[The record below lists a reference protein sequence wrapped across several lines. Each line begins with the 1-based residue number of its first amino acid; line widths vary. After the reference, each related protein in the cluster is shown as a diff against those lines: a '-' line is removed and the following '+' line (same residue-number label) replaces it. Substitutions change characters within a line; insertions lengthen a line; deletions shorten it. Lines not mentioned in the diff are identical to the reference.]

1 MTRSTSS
8 SATSTVSGWLAR
20 LFDNQLTVIV
30 AVSVGGGIGAGLRY
44 AAGLSWPAAPTAFP
58 WTTLLINVVGSALI
72 GVLIVMVEV
81 LRIHRLARPFL
92 GTGVLGGFTT
102 FSAFAADVERL
113 VAGGAARTA
122 LAYFVATPVLVM
134 TSVWLASGGT
144 RRMVRRRRT

>member
-8 SATSTVSGWLAR
+8 RGSSTVAGWLAR
-20 LFDNQLTVIV
+20 LFDNQLTVIA
-30 AVSVGGGIGAGLRY
+30 AVSVGGGIGAGVRY
-44 AAGLSWPAAPTAFP
+44 AAGLSWPTAPTAFP

-72 GVLIVMVEV
+72 GMLIVVVEV
-81 LRIHRLARPFL
+81 LGAHRLARPFL

-122 LAYFVATPVLVM
+122 LAYFVGTPVLVM
-134 TSVWLASGGT
+134 MSVWLASAGT
-144 RRMVRRRRT
+144 RRMVRRRRA